1 MMKYLFDENSSVSD
15 KFLDLHHECKNVK
28 YHLGEGVKDE
38 SILQRTEKEEF
49 VIVTKDI
56 EFALD
61 ALIAGFKVIYH
72 DVEKNKTDFLL
83 ANQLSESVISEYE
96 KSMQDLQ

>member
-1 MMKYLFDENSSVSD
+1 MKYLFDENSSVSN
-15 KFLDLHHECKNVK
+15 KFLDLHHECENVK
-28 YHLGEGVKDE
+28 YHLEEGVKDE
-38 SILQRTEKEEF
+38 TILQKTKKEEF

-72 DVEKNKTDFLL
+72 DEEKNKTDFLM

-96 KSMQDLQ
+96 KLMQDLQ